1 MTTASMKAANG
12 QQDLSKRGIGSRKRK
27 HEIPISLDRLW
38 PHGSDDCLDN
48 LFLRKVEFT
57 TFEMEDLLRSSC
69 LDFIVLLS
77 CTMTTSSSDSSE
89 LLHIESAKEG
99 TGSVRGTTRRFNSS
113 AVDIISFAFKS
124 TDGADVSVQ
133 EDT

>member
-12 QQDLSKRGIGSRKRK
+12 QQDLSKRGIGRRNAKQV
-27 HEIPISLDRLW
+27 EPISFDRLC

-48 LFLRKVEFT
+48 LFLIKVEFT

-77 CTMTTSSSDSSE
+77 CTMTTSSSDSSDNE

-113 AVDIISFAFKS
+113 AVDII
-124 TDGADVSVQ
+124 
-133 EDT
+133 

>member
-77 CTMTTSSSDSSE
+77 CCTMTTSSSDSSDNE
-89 LLHIESAKEG
+89 LLREAKEG
-99 TGSVRGTTRRFNSS
+99 TGSERGTTRRFNSS
-113 AVDIISFAFKS
+113 AVDIILMIRFQEHGWS
-124 TDGADVSVQ
+124 GLWVQ
-133 EDT
+133 

>member
-77 CTMTTSSSDSSE
+77 CTMTTSSSDSSDNENE
-89 LLHIESAKEG
+89 LLLTESAKEG
-99 TGSVRGTTRRFNSS
+99 TGSVRGTNRRFNSS
-113 AVDIISFAFKS
+113 AVDII
-124 TDGADVSVQ
+124 
-133 EDT
+133 

>member
-77 CTMTTSSSDSSE
+77 CTMTTSSSDSSDNT
-89 LLHIESAKEG
+89 ESAKEG

-113 AVDIISFAFKS
+113 AVDIISFAAKS

-133 EDT
+133 